1 MMKHIWIVLALVLA
15 PVSVGA
21 QSVVE
26 VDTTGVDVELV
37 DTLVEDTVA
46 DYSLYVTQYGLET
59 CDWVEFCENPRY
71 AIVTKNGKKGIY
83 DLIQERH
90 VTEIEYRN
98 LGYSRTEEYDDSTTM
113 TLFYAKQGVR
123 IGILGVE
130 SSNNSVFALWADDS
144 DELYSL
150 EECTTIDS
158 AMTMTAV
165 DLFGRCIVE
174 QQLDNAQIVVMDA
187 KTGHL
192 KTWVALDADMEK
204 KYAGELLVHSCS
216 ASLTIPFR
224 NGRPPKNKAMDATS
238 PFVMA
243 AGYNSLALDGKI
255 LIPTLKADSVEIDE
269 TIPSYLIATL
279 KETLKVD
286 RKASPEMGW
295 LVEGINCWGNTATD
309 DIDAEDDVELV
320 TPIGKQIQFV
330 GVFPI
335 EVPCYTI
342 CVVANKKSVDITP
355 AAFADVVNPLMK
367 WLLGKTS

>member
-1 MMKHIWIVLALVLA
+1 MIDIIRYTADRADEWNRFV
-15 PVSVGA
+15 A
-21 QSVVE
+21 QSKNGTFLFDRGYMDYHADRFE
-26 VDTTGVDVELV
+26 
-37 DTLVEDTVA
+37 
-46 DYSLYVTQYGLET
+46 DYSLMFFRDGRL
-59 CDWVEFCENPRY
+59 
-71 AIVTKNGKKGIY
+71 
-83 DLIQERH
+83 
-90 VTEIEYRN
+90 
-98 LGYSRTEEYDDSTTM
+98 
-113 TLFYAKQGVR
+113 
-123 IGILGVE
+123 
-130 SSNNSVFALWADDS
+130 FALLPANRDGDT
-144 DELYSL
+144 LYSHRGL
-150 EECTTIDS
+150 TYGG
-158 AMTMTAV
+158 
-165 DLFGRCIVE
+165 L
-174 QQLDNAQIVVMDA
+174 VMDA

-309 DIDAEDDVELV
+309 DIYAEDDVELV